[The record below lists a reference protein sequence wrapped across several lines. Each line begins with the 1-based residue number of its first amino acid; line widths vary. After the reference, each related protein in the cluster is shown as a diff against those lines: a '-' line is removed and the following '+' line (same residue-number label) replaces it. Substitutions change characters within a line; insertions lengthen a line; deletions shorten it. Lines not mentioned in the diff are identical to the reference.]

1 MLLPPDLTTR
11 DVKRAH
17 ASKRAV
23 GLIAAY
29 IGGTPVEAYA
39 NDAALDT
46 KTCVSRRDLAGIW
59 VAFFSRCQ

>member
-17 ASKRAV
+17 ASQRAV

-46 KTCVSRRDLAGIW
+46 KTCVSCRDLAGIW
-59 VAFFSRCQ
+59 VALFSR